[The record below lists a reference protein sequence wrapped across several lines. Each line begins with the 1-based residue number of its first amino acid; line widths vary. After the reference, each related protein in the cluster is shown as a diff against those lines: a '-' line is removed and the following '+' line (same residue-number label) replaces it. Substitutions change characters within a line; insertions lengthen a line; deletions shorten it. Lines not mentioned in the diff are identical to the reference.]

1 MSQLGEVPRVPVGVG
16 FDECL
21 MRGGRRRNST
31 YSHNQ
36 HGDTRD
42 ESIEKSLEIVHD
54 FLVSE
59 TTLST
64 LRVCSFRD
72 SAVTVISDLETKI
85 RTRSVPFPS
94 GKAHKSLIFKCSISM
109 DFRRTL
115 EALRIDAI

>member
-1 MSQLGEVPRVPVGVG
+1 
-16 FDECL
+16 

-64 LRVCSFRD
+64 LRVCSFLD

-85 RTRSVPFPS
+85 RTRS
-94 GKAHKSLIFKCSISM
+94 
-109 DFRRTL
+109 RTVSVG
-115 EALRIDAI
+115 